1 SRRRGE
7 RCIFTHSSLSFHYN
21 NVPVIH
27 GTNLMFRIP
36 LACAA
41 LLMSVAAFAAALP
54 VPQAPPLKAA
64 SYVLLSYRTGHVLA
78 EKDPEEHRAPA
89 STTKL
94 MTAYIVLRELAAGRI
109 SLDTKFTVS
118 KKAWQQG
125 GSRMFIEPG
134 KQISVDNLL
143 QGMLIPSGND
153 AAMALAEGVGGTE
166 SGFVSMM
173 NSTAKRLGM
182 TNTHYVDPAGLSP
195 EDYVSAG
202 DLAILARALIK
213 NFPQYYHYFSQK
225 DFTWNNIHQY
235 NWNKLLWLDPD
246 ADGLKTGYTPKA
258 GYCLVSSVK
267 RGDQRL

>member
-1 SRRRGE
+1 
-7 RCIFTHSSLSFHYN
+7 
-21 NVPVIH
+21 
-27 GTNLMFRIP
+27 
-36 LACAA
+36 
-41 LLMSVAAFAAALP
+41 
-54 VPQAPPLKAA
+54 
-64 SYVLLSYRTGHVLA
+64 
-78 EKDPEEHRAPA
+78 
-89 STTKL
+89 
-94 MTAYIVLRELAAGRI
+94 MTAYIVFRELAAGRI
-109 SLDTKFTVS
+109 SLVTKFSGS

-166 SGFVSMM
+166 SSFVSMM

-258 GYCLVSSVK
+258 GYCLVSSAK
-267 RGDQRL
+267 RGDQRLIAVVMGVPGVEDGNDTRSSNKANYHHLAKVNESLIDYGFRFFKTRKLYDAGKQLAKLRVWKGEEKYVEAGLAAPLYVT